1 MTTIQILRMMT
12 KRNMTT
18 MMILI
23 TVKTQIDGGVRGTV
37 KMATEWMKT
46 IDVTLW
52 WKG

>member
-23 TVKTQIDGGVRGTV
+23 TVKTQIDGVRGTV

-46 IDVTLW
+46 IDLTLW